1 LKNADE
7 TKVFFDGACPL
18 CSREIKFYKGKAKGA
33 NVSWVDISLIDPGDV
48 VPGLTK
54 EDALKRFHLLDSKG
68 VLLSGAKA
76 FAALWLVLPS
86 FKWLGLV
93 AQQQP
98 FTFILEVFYRTFLL
112 MRPHLQT
119 SLRSCK
125 MLKSPRPCD
134 DKEKPSP
141 GETLLQKDQGV
152 DARN

>member
-1 LKNADE
+1 MKKGQK

-18 CSREIKFYKGKAKGA
+18 CSREINFYKRQDTGT
-33 NVSWVDISLIDPGDV
+33 NVTWVDISIIEPGDV
-48 VPGLTK
+48 IPGLTK

-68 VLLSGAKA
+68 ALLSGAKA

-86 FKWLGLV
+86 FKLLGLV

-112 MRPHLQT
+112 IRPHLQT

-125 MLKSPRPCD
+125 MLQSPKPCVD
-134 DKEKPSP
+134 VEKPSSR
-141 GETLLQKDQGV
+141 ETLLQKD
-152 DARN
+152 